1 VNHFKIHPITLLLLP
16 LLLSGCSLDEQL
28 LEGSWQA
35 IALYEN
41 GKKRTV
47 PLDEVQLHLGPESAY
62 RFTSVGFYEEKG
74 HFRSSAKFLFL
85 TDTSTTPNKEH
96 VIKVLFLS
104 EDTLK
109 IRMMQDSARQ
119 ALFLTRINESQ

>member
-1 VNHFKIHPITLLLLP
+1 MKTGNATPK
-16 LLLSGCSLDEQL
+16 SLD
-28 LEGSWQA
+28 GA
-35 IALYEN
+35 N
-41 GKKRTV
+41 
-47 PLDEVQLHLGPESAY
+47 PHLGPESAY

-85 TDTSTTPNKEH
+85 TDTSATPNKEH